1 MERGNP
7 NRGPGNSSLPSSATH
22 NLITAASGA
31 SRSASRSRAS
41 RSNRAVSWFTPLEA
55 KLHAPVP
62 RSGLIPRPR
71 LLERLRSVEDMPLVL
86 VTAPPGYG
94 KTTLLSQW
102 READDRPF
110 AWITLDG
117 KENDPSEL
125 LAYLILGLGE
135 VMSLGPEIFPRSHA
149 RGRSFITYSLPRVAR
164 AIAHGRFVLVL
175 DDVHVLTSPESLE
188 LLGVIVQH
196 VPAGSHVVLCGRD
209 QPPMLL
215 SRMLANQ
222 SLVRLGSQQL
232 AMTSY
237 EGLQLLHASGVPV
250 GASEAESIVA
260 RTEGWAA
267 GLQLAALSLREQE
280 HLGKALETFTG
291 SDGLVSEY
299 LKDEL
304 LDRMP
309 SDQLEFLLG
318 TAVLDQLSGP
328 LCDAVLRASG
338 SAAKLEQLEQ
348 ENVFLTRLNQ
358 KGVWYRRHQLF
369 AEMLRSELRRRDPK
383 RLKVQHQRAS
393 DWFDANS
400 NPEMALSHA
409 RAAGDITRS
418 GGVVARNLAPY
429 ISSGRATT
437 ICRWIDA
444 LPADELAAVPWFAAA
459 AAIAYFPVGQVER
472 ATHWLAVAD
481 RHGNVEVDDPLPDG
495 RASLRSALAISR
507 AVLGL
512 GGIARLEEDA
522 SLGYELEL
530 PESPWRA
537 LCAFLSGV
545 AMHLQGRR
553 EEATARLQ
561 EAADLSA
568 FEQASVHAQSVAQ
581 QAVIAAER
589 GDWEQMRE
597 LSERAR
603 IEVESSPLQD
613 YASMAGVYAVSAVSC
628 ARWRQPAQARRDAT
642 RAAKLL
648 APLSGMATWMN
659 VEGWILI
666 GEAYLL
672 LGDVAAT
679 RDALRIARRHLTR
692 LPDAPVLQARFDEL
706 YDTVTARS
714 REVVGPALTAAEI
727 RVVQYLPTHLS
738 LGEIATRLHVSRN
751 TVKTQ
756 VISAYRKL
764 GVSTRTQAVESARAL
779 ALIDGAQPEPNLS
792 RAS

>member
-1 MERGNP
+1 M
-7 NRGPGNSSLPSSATH
+7 
-22 NLITAASGA
+22 
-31 SRSASRSRAS
+31 
-41 RSNRAVSWFTPLEA
+41 PLEA
-55 KLHAPVP
+55 KLHAPAP
-62 RSGLIPRPR
+62 RSGLVQRPR
-71 LLERLRSVEDMPLVL
+71 LIERLRSVNDMPLVL
-86 VTAPPGYG
+86 VIAPPGYG

-102 READDRPF
+102 REEDQRPF

-117 KENDPSEL
+117 TENDPSEL

-135 VMSLGPEIFPRSHA
+135 VLALGPEIFPRSHA
-149 RGRSFITYSLPRVAR
+149 RGRSFIAYSLPRVAR

-188 LLGVIVQH
+188 LLAVIVQH
-196 VPAGSHVVLCGRD
+196 LPVGSHVVLSGRD

-232 AMTSY
+232 AMTSF
-237 EGLQLLHASGVPV
+237 EGLQLLHASGIPV

-299 LKDEL
+299 LRDEL

-318 TAVLDQLSGP
+318 TAVLDHLSGP

-338 SAAKLEQLEQ
+338 SAVKLGELER

-358 KGVWYRRHQLF
+358 NGVWYRRHQLF

-393 DWFDANS
+393 DWFEANS
-400 NPEMALSHA
+400 NPDMALSHA
-409 RAAGDITRS
+409 RAAGDITRAA
-418 GGVVARNLAPY
+418 GVVARNLLAY
-429 ISSGRATT
+429 ISAGRATT

-444 LPADELAAVPWFAAA
+444 LPADELAAIPWFAAA
-459 AAIAYFPVGQVER
+459 ASVAFVPTGEVER
-472 ATHWLAVAD
+472 ATHWLAIAD
-481 RHGNVEVDDPLPDG
+481 RHGTAEENGPLPDG
-495 RASLRSALAISR
+495 RASLRSAMAISR

-512 GGIARLEEDA
+512 GGIRRLEENA
-522 SLGYELEL
+522 SLGYELERH
-530 PESPWRA
+530 ESPWRA
-537 LCAFLSGV
+537 LCALFLGV
-545 AMHLQGRR
+545 ALHLQGRQ
-553 EEATARLQ
+553 EEAMARLQ

-568 FEQASVHAQSVAQ
+568 FEQASVHAMSLAQ
-581 QAVIAAER
+581 LAMIAAER
-589 GDWEQMRE
+589 GDWETMRE

-613 YASMAGVYAVSAVSC
+613 YASMADVYAVSALSC
-628 ARWRQPAQARRDAT
+628 ARWRQPAQARRDAA

-648 APLSGMATWMN
+648 ASLSGLATWMN
-659 VEGWILI
+659 AEGWMLI
-666 GEAYLL
+666 GQAYLL

-679 RDALRIARRHLTR
+679 RDALRNARRHLSH
-692 LPDAPVLQARFDEL
+692 LPDAPVLHALFDEANQS
-706 YDTVTARS
+706 VTARS

-738 LGEIATRLHVSRN
+738 LGEIATQLHVSRN

-764 GVSTRTQAVESARAL
+764 GVSTRTQAVESARTL
-779 ALIDGAQPEPNLS
+779 ALIDSAQPEPNLS